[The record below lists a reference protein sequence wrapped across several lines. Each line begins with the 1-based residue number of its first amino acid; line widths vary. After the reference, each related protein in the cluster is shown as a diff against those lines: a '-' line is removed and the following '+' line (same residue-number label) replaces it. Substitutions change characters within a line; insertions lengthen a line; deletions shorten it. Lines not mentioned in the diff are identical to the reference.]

1 MNDSQRLKL
10 IKDLLSFFYKSFE
23 KKKKKFRKLKEKY
36 KYKHHIINIS
46 RKIYFEIFSRISKG
60 ATRHLIN
67 LISLTSLE

>member
-10 IKDLLSFFYKSFE
+10 IKDLLSFFYKSFG
-23 KKKKKFRKLKEKY
+23 KKKKFRKLKEKY